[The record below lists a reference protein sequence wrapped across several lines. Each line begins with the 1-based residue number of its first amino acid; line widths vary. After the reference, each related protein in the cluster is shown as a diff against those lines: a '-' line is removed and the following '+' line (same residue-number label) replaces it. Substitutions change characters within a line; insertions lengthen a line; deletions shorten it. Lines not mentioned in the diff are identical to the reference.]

1 MIWLLLTGCI
11 HTIEPL
17 YPDVPP
23 VAPDRE
29 EVPASVDDVPGVGFY
44 LPGQVAPFTGPSCLA
59 LGRGQVLP
67 ENKAIEVYQ
76 RQRDLDFWRQYGI
89 DRYQERQGYEASRQF
104 LYSEAVK
111 ERRKNVLYCTGG
123 FGAGAVFMF
132 LVLM

>member
-1 MIWLLLTGCI
+1 MIWLLLTGCM

-17 YPDVPP
+17 YPDAPP
-23 VAPDRE
+23 VAPAQE
-29 EVPASVDDVPGVGFY
+29 EVPKSVDDVPGIGFY
-44 LPGQVAPFTGPSCLA
+44 LPGQVAPFVDAQCKA
-59 LGRGQVLP
+59 MGRAQVLP
-67 ENKAIEVYQ
+67 QSDSVLVIQQ
-76 RQRDLDFWRQYGI
+76 RRDRDFWRQYGM
-89 DRYQERQGYEASRQF
+89 DRYQERQGYENSRQF